1 MIFIYGLLALAIS
14 LIKFGFMILTGYL
27 FINLIAIFIK
37 GIAFCMD
44 ALDRLLSK
52 ILP

>member
-1 MIFIYGLLALAIS
+1 MIFIYGLLALSVS

-27 FINLIAIFIK
+27 FINLIAVFIRII
-37 GIAFCMD
+37 GYIMD
-44 ALDRLLSK
+44 TLDKLINK